1 MDLYKQRERVGEIRS
16 MGKSSCCSKEGLKKG
31 AWTDWEDKILA
42 SYINV
47 HGEGKW
53 RNLPKRAG
61 LKRCC
66 RSCRLRWVNYL
77 RPDIKRGNISHDEEE
92 LIIRLH
98 NLLGNRWSLIAGRL
112 PGRTDNEIKN
122 YWNSTLSKRTKA
134 QASIKYPRSSN
145 FTHKTIPIESKLK
158 ESSKRSA
165 IQTKAIGCSSKV
177 MVPTQPPTSQGIDKL
192 RDGKLYSRNN
202 SQEMGGDI
210 ATVEAH
216 NGTQVLDSLNSDGG
230 SVLLSFEI
238 NELRKA
244 SDGNFEENRMQL
256 LPFDEAMFEDW
267 TTYPYLND
275 NAATGWDSLAFLID
289 TNDWP

>member
-1 MDLYKQRERVGEIRS
+1 
-16 MGKSSCCSKEGLKKG
+16 MGKSSCCSKEGLRKG

-122 YWNSTLSKRTKA
+122 YWNTTLAKRAKA
-134 QASIKYPRSSN
+134 QASIEA
-145 FTHKTIPIESKLK
+145 KTIPTKSRLNEPSKSSTKIEVI
-158 ESSKRSA
+158 R
-165 IQTKAIGCSSKV
+165 TKAIRCSSKV
-177 MVPTQPPTSQGIDKL
+177 MVPLQPPATHQHGQHH
-192 RDGKLYSRNN
+192 YSNN
-202 SQEMGGDI
+202 NEEMGGDI
-210 ATVEAH
+210 ATIEAH
-216 NGTQVLDSLNSDGG
+216 NGIQMLESLYSDGG
-230 SVLLSFEI
+230 CDLLSFEI
-238 NELRKA
+238 NELLK
-244 SDGNFEENRMQL
+244 SHDGGEFEENPMQEHFPL
-256 LPFDEAMFEDW
+256 GEAMFKGWSTSHCLD
-267 TTYPYLND
+267 D
-275 NAATGWDSLAFLID
+275 NGATDLAFLLD
-289 TNDWP
+289 ADEWP